1 MEYERKH
8 VLVKAMADR
17 AVKYVIRVLR
27 THPTIATL
35 PQPWNWFK
43 LQPQVTDSKASKT
56 LSLVRG
62 GNAQLGNRYKNR
74 YGARHVWCPLC
85 TIRGVRVKL
94 TESHVILLCPAV
106 CLQRLKLK
114 ITMYRTKAKIKGI
127 RSNCE
132 ILKAYFGGDGVGK
145 TELLDRGRKMA
156 VLLETW
162 LTASEPYGQE
172 NSL

>member
-1 MEYERKH
+1 M
-8 VLVKAMADR
+8 
-17 AVKYVIRVLR
+17 
-27 THPTIATL
+27 
-35 PQPWNWFK
+35 QF
-43 LQPQVTDSKASKT
+43 SKW
-56 LSLVRG
+56 
-62 GNAQLGNRYKNR
+62 QFY
-74 YGARHVWCPLC
+74 
-85 TIRGVRVKL
+85 RVKGSDRL
-94 TESHVILLCPAV
+94 CKVVELSMQSCGHVILLCPAV
-106 CLQRLKLK
+106 RLQRLKLK

-132 ILKAYFGGDGVGK
+132 ILKAYLGGDGVGK